1 VNIQERIMHFFVEK
15 RRSDGLE
22 PDTDLFRGGY
32 VDSLFAL
39 EIVVYLEKEFKIRL
53 KNKDINENNFKTI
66 ENMAAVVERY
76 IV

>member
-1 VNIQERIMHFFVEK
+1 MNIQERIMHFFVEK